1 VDSTQSSHV
10 QSLSISHR
18 LPLGLLVQVRLDKR
32 MRLESVWE
40 AVSGSLDGVYFRV
53 RVPTREP

>member
-1 VDSTQSSHV
+1 MDSKQSSHV

-18 LPLGLLVQVRLDKR
+18 LPLGLVQVRLDKR

-40 AVSGSLDGVYFRV
+40 AVSGSLDGVYFRD